1 MRENLQP
8 VGVPDNIDYNAQ
20 HPKWLYQ
27 RVELPF
33 SENYFSKR
41 LNADFDYMLFG
52 IIIAVPATLRGGDLY
67 PPVGFQLRHYCRN
80 KFLYEEPIV
89 PELFSTPA
97 ELGYDPQQRPMIYYH
112 RIDYLFMA
120 NEPLQIRI
128 VPTLPLNPPWVD
140 ILCLGKN
147 LRRRLYK

>member
-1 MRENLQP
+1 MQKRIEP
-8 VGVPDNIDYNAQ
+8 VEIPANIDYNAQ

-33 SENYFSKR
+33 TENYFSKR

-52 IIIAVPATLRGGDLY
+52 IVCAVPPTARHGDIH
-67 PPVGFQLRHYCRN
+67 PPVFLQLRHYVRGR
-80 KFLYEEPIV
+80 FLFEEPIT

-97 ELGYDPQQRPMIYYH
+97 ELGYDAQQRPMIYYH
-112 RIDYLFMA
+112 KIDYLFYA

-128 VPTLPLNPPWVD
+128 VPTVPVLPPWID
-140 ILCLGKN
+140 LLCIGKN
-147 LRRRLYK
+147 LKRNLRQ